1 MNTEQKVRVVEALA
15 EKLQQYDVVYLADIG
30 GFDAEKTSN
39 FRRECFKQDIKL
51 EVVKNTLLIK
61 AMEKSG
67 RDFGDLMTVAKGET
81 SILFAETANAPARL
95 IKEFRKKL
103 GRNNEKPIL
112 KGAYAQE
119 SAYLGNDQ
127 LETLVNI
134 KSKEELIGDVLGLL
148 QSPAKNVLSALQ
160 SGGNTIAG
168 LVKTLSERA

>member
-1 MNTEQKVRVVEALA
+1 MNTEQKVQIVESLA
-15 EKLQQYDVVYLADIG
+15 QLLQQYDVVYLADIG
-30 GFDAEKTSN
+30 GFNAEKTSE
-39 FRRECFKQDIKL
+39 FRRECFKNDIKV

-67 RDFGDLMTVAKGET
+67 KDFSELMTVAKGET
-81 SILFAETANAPARL
+81 SIMLSETANAPARL
-95 IKEFRKKL
+95 IKDFRKKQ
-103 GRNNEKPIL
+103 NNEKPLL

-119 SAYLGNDQ
+119 CTYLGNEQ
-127 LETLVNI
+127 LEALIHI
-134 KSKEELIGDVLGLL
+134 KSKEELVGEIIGLL